1 MKKVLRILNRF
12 NIGGPTHNATYL
24 AKYLLPEY
32 TTKLIG
38 GKKLDSEESSEKILN
53 DHKIDYIILDDMN
66 RSINLIKDLKT
77 FLKLRKL

>member
-38 GKKLDSEESSEKILN
+38 WPLDSEKSSEKILN